1 MYLKNNKK
9 LITLMEDQILYNLN
23 ELIKEF
29 TDSHSDVHGQI
40 VISFP
45 AGVPIADTWK
55 EEIDPILIGA
65 LCAAVKI
72 TFQNLCKNLN
82 KGNLKRLSMNSKNGR
97 VIIQN
102 AGPNAI
108 LTTLIDEE
116 ADLYSLA
123 FSIINLSIKIE
134 YILKDLELDSLIRFV
149 IKN

>member
-55 EEIDPILIGA
+55 EEIDPVLIGA

-102 AGPNAI
+102 AGSNAI

-116 ADLYSLA
+116 ADLYSIA
-123 FSIINLSIKIE
+123 FNIINLSIKIE

-149 IKN
+149 IKD